1 MDKTLHETP
10 AGMGITDIVLVLLN
24 VLSIGVILLVIGNEI
39 ERFLDPARELHE
51 QNCFA
56 LMRGMLTLTW
66 FLILAFIYNTEM
78 FWIVIVMGLIIIGLF
93 CCLVGGILAVETY
106 QNLDQCS
113 QSIIRITLVIICSI
127 TVVIAVEHQR
137 HIAVETAFLRSDNL
151 GISG

>member
-10 AGMGITDIVLVLLN
+10 AGMGITDIVLVVLN

-39 ERFLDPARELHE
+39 ERLLDPARELNEHC
-51 QNCFA
+51 CFA

-66 FLILAFIYNTEM
+66 FLIVLFIYNTEV
-78 FWIVIVMGLIIIGLF
+78 FWVALAMWLIIIGLF
-93 CCLVGGILAVETY
+93 CCLVGGLFAVKTY

-127 TVVIAVEHQR
+127 TVVIAVEHHR
-137 HIAVETAFLRSDNL
+137 HIAVETAPTC
-151 GISG
+151 